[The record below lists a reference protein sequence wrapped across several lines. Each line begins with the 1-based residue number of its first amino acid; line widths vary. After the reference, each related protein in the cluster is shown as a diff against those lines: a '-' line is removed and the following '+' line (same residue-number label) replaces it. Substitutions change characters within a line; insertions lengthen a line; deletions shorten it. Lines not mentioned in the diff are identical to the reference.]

1 VLNFMMQ
8 KSFTTN
14 SMVLRRTRDLHL
26 IGHRIEPYKIFYTQN
41 RLRRNVLQRVR
52 KVI

>member
-1 VLNFMMQ
+1 VLNFIMH

-26 IGHRIEPYKIFYTQN
+26 TGHRIERHKIFYTPNACEEMFFEEQ
-41 RLRRNVLQRVR
+41 VLG
-52 KVI
+52 